1 MQTLL
6 THLPLAPSR
15 CRCYTLRMLP
25 YTIVRLEQRSAEW
38 HRWRLDGIGASDAP
52 TVMGENPYSSRAALL
67 HEKLTGEGAP
77 QSFYMSRGVSLEP
90 VARRQFERL
99 TGLRLAP
106 LCLQST
112 ALDWLRA
119 SLDGL
124 STDRSRVVEIKCGQ
138 AAYRTTVSTG
148 QPPGHYYGQLQHIL
162 AVTGLESIDFVCYLP
177 ERPLLHLTVPR
188 DEPYIAALLLAE
200 SLFWEQVLAER
211 ARPTPRF
218 RRQSPGRR

>member
-1 MQTLL
+1 
-6 THLPLAPSR
+6 
-15 CRCYTLRMLP
+15 MLP
-25 YTIVRLEQRSAEW
+25 YTIVRLDQRSAEW
-38 HRWRLDGIGASDAP
+38 HRWRRDGIGASDAP

-67 HEKLTGEGAP
+67 YEKLTGDAMP
-77 QSFYMSRGVSLEP
+77 QSFSMSRGVSLEP
-90 VARRQFERL
+90 EARRHFEQL
-99 TGLRLAP
+99 MGLRLAP

-138 AAYRTTVSTG
+138 AAYRTTALTG
-148 QPPGHYYGQLQHIL
+148 QPPGYYYGQLQHIL

-211 ARPTPRF
+211 ARPTSRF
-218 RRQSPGRR
+218 RRQSPARRKP